1 MKGISTMKH
10 FGLMD
15 VGLAIY
21 IPSNSI
27 SVILREWEDDNE
39 RLRAMKPHLC
49 WLKRFPPPVEF
60 GPGPLAKYVSA

>member
-21 IPSNSI
+21 IISNSI
-27 SVILREWEDDNE
+27 SAILREWEDDPSP
-39 RLRAMKPHLC
+39 LSPIM
-49 WLKRFPPPVEF
+49 PVEKISTSS
-60 GPGPLAKYVSA
+60 GI